1 MGSAPHKRDQRARAQ
16 IQPPCT
22 HWLMRDN
29 IDRLAEPSVAK
40 LVGNRRGQY
49 RVDAHFRP
57 EPLGVWAALAPQL
70 GIAVVISAG

>member
-22 HWLMRDN
+22 HWLMLDN

-40 LVGNRRGQY
+40 LVGNRRGQ
-49 RVDAHFRP
+49 P
-57 EPLGVWAALAPQL
+57 TWA
-70 GIAVVISAG
+70 ISRRRAFPP

>member
-1 MGSAPHKRDQRARAQ
+1 
-16 IQPPCT
+16 
-22 HWLMRDN
+22 MRDN